1 MKTKIT
7 VVCENSIGTPF
18 PLIGEHGL
26 SVLIEADDTTLF
38 DTGQGLGII
47 HNLKT
52 LGKDITSIQRIILS
66 HGHYDHTGGLL
77 QVLQSINR
85 NIDVY
90 AHPDIFTNKVAII
103 PLGNQ
108 TLEAPIGVRA
118 SKEEYEKAGA
128 VFKPISGLTAITQ
141 SIRAIAEINR
151 PQSWQ
156 GFDERLKVKLPDGTI
171 KDDIFN
177 DDCSLVI
184 DTESGPVVLLGCAHA
199 GIVDILYDIAKQ
211 TGYKEFHA
219 VIGGTHLESAPDTY
233 VQKAIDTLK
242 HFNVKK
248 IGTSHCTGFKV
259 ACRMHQEF
267 KESFVLA
274 TCGAVFEF

>member
-7 VVCENSIGTPF
+7 VVCENSVATPF

-26 SVLIEADDTTLF
+26 SVLIEAEDTTLF

-52 LGKDITSIQRIILS
+52 LGKDISTIQRIILS
-66 HGHYDHTGGLL
+66 HGHYDHTGGLM
-77 QVLQSINR
+77 QVLQAINR
-85 NIDVY
+85 TIDVY
-90 AHPDIFTNKVAII
+90 AHPDVFANKVAVI

-108 TLEAPIGVRA
+108 ILEAFIGVKA
-118 SKEEYEKAGA
+118 SKEDYEKAGA
-128 VFKPISGLTAITQ
+128 VFKPISGLTTITS
-141 SIRAIAEINR
+141 SIKAIAEINR

-156 GFDERLKVKLPDGTI
+156 GFDERLKVKQPDGTI

-177 DDCSLVI
+177 DDCSLII

-199 GIVDILYDIAKQ
+199 GIIDILHDIAKQ

-219 VIGGTHLESAPDTY
+219 VIGGTHLESASDDYIT
-233 VQKAIDTLK
+233 KAIHTLK
-242 HFNVKK
+242 EFKVKK
-248 IGTSHCTGFKV
+248 IGTSHCTGFRV

-267 KESFVLA
+267 KESFVLGS
-274 TCGAVFEF
+274 CGAVFEF